1 MDMYFSTVF
10 TDAYIGT
17 ICTGFTVDD
26 VMGSLHL
33 YGRWRIPF
41 YICRKKVVEYV
52 LNGWFIHGKHLPL
65 CQKDCGFP

>member
-17 ICTGFTVDD
+17 ICTGFAVGD

-33 YGRWRIPF
+33 YGGRRILLH
-41 YICRKKVVEYV
+41 IHREKAVEDI
-52 LNGWFIHGKHLPL
+52 LNGWFIHGKHLLPI
-65 CQKDCGFP
+65 QNQTDC